1 MYIIKIK
8 QFCLFY
14 YFGQMTQFKS
24 IEVQNTKNVG
34 IVGEQTEPPLKYPLG
49 VHLEQNVH
57 IVKTIEARI
66 KRTFVCL
73 SISMIFFLRFL
84 HHQWV
89 FSLEINL
96 DFKSEH
102 WLPPY
107 AIWISIEHSCG
118 EYVLKQK
125 KCSNE
130 FVHLIWVKVSNC
142 NCIGAFNISKNET

>member
-1 MYIIKIK
+1 
-8 QFCLFY
+8 
-14 YFGQMTQFKS
+14 MTQFKS
-24 IEVQNTKNVG
+24 IKVQNTKNVG

-102 WLPPY
+102 
-107 AIWISIEHSCG
+107 
-118 EYVLKQK
+118 
-125 KCSNE
+125 
-130 FVHLIWVKVSNC
+130 
-142 NCIGAFNISKNET
+142 

>member
-1 MYIIKIK
+1 MS
-8 QFCLFY
+8 FLLFRSND
-14 YFGQMTQFKS
+14 S
-24 IEVQNTKNVG
+24 IQKH
-34 IVGEQTEPPLKYPLG
+34 ISTEYKECRNSRRANWAPLKYPLG

-57 IVKTIEARI
+57 IVNYRGQDQEN
-66 KRTFVCL
+66 FCL
-73 SISMIFFLRFL
+73 FEHLNDFFLSFL

-96 DFKSEH
+96 DSKSEH

-118 EYVLKQK
+118 EYALKQK

>member
-1 MYIIKIK
+1 MS
-8 QFCLFY
+8 FLLFRSND
-14 YFGQMTQFKS
+14 S
-24 IEVQNTKNVG
+24 IQKHIT
-34 IVGEQTEPPLKYPLG
+34 TEYKECRNCRRANWAPLKYPLG

-73 SISMIFFLRFL
+73 SISMIFFLSFL
-84 HHQWV
+84 HHQGV

-118 EYVLKQK
+118 EYALKQK